1 MFGMWLDNVYY
12 SRLEILTTEPSLM
25 RTDVRKQVFRIEDIT
40 NYGESRARPTF
51 RLQRCSW
58 FTAFR
63 SWLADELDT
72 MRENTALNGWRRMF
86 DGMESFGYWLYNYK
100 EIGMKPFIG
109 GSEVTDVAGR
119 LVTEDGRCWTMS
131 Y

>member
-1 MFGMWLDNVYY
+1 MSGIMLNDVYY
-12 SRLEILTTEPSLM
+12 SRLEIFTAPLLKYP
-25 RTDVRKQVFRIEDIT
+25 DVRKQVFRIEEIT
-40 NYGESRARPTF
+40 NYGESWARPTF

-72 MRENTALNGWRRMF
+72 MCENIISDGWRHMF
-86 DGMESFGYWLYNYK
+86 DGMESFGFWLYNYK

-109 GSEVTDVAGR
+109 GSEVLDVAEK
-119 LVTEDGRCWTMS
+119 LVTKDGRCWTMS

>member
-1 MFGMWLDNVYY
+1 MSGIMLNDVYY
-12 SRLEILTTEPSLM
+12 SRLEIFTAPLLKYP
-25 RTDVRKQVFRIEDIT
+25 DVCKQVFRIEEIT
-40 NYGESRARPTF
+40 NYGESWARPTF

-72 MRENTALNGWRRMF
+72 MCENIISDGWRHMF
-86 DGMESFGYWLYNYK
+86 DGMESFGFWLYNYK

-109 GSEVTDVAGR
+109 GSEVLDVAEK
-119 LVTEDGRCWTMS
+119 LVTKDGRCWTMS

>member
-1 MFGMWLDNVYY
+1 MLGVWLDDVYY
-12 SRLEILTTEPSLM
+12 SRLEICTAPSVTY
-25 RTDVRKQVFRIEDIT
+25 TDVRKQVFRIEEIT
-40 NYGESRARPTF
+40 NYGESWARPTF

-72 MRENTALNGWRRMF
+72 MCENIVSDGWRHMF
-86 DGMESFGYWLYNYK
+86 DGMESFGFWLYNYK

-109 GSEVTDVAGR
+109 GSEVLDVAEK
-119 LVTEDGRCWTMS
+119 LVTKDGRCWTMS

>member
-1 MFGMWLDNVYY
+1 MSGIMLNDVYY
-12 SRLEILTTEPSLM
+12 SRLEIFTAALLKYP
-25 RTDVRKQVFRIEDIT
+25 DVRKQVFRIEEIT
-40 NYGESRARPTF
+40 NYGESWARPTF

-72 MRENTALNGWRRMF
+72 MCENIISDGWRHMF
-86 DGMESFGYWLYNYK
+86 DGMESFGFWLYNYK

-109 GSEVTDVAGR
+109 GSEVLDVAEK
-119 LVTEDGRCWTMS
+119 LVTKDGRCWTMS

>member
-1 MFGMWLDNVYY
+1 MSGIMLNDVYY
-12 SRLEILTTEPSLM
+12 SRLEIFTAPLLKYP
-25 RTDVRKQVFRIEDIT
+25 DVRKQVFRIEEIT
-40 NYGESRARPTF
+40 NYGESWARPTF

-72 MRENTALNGWRRMF
+72 MCENIISDGWRHMF
-86 DGMESFGYWLYNYK
+86 DGMESFSFWLYNYK

-109 GSEVTDVAGR
+109 GSEVLDVAEK
-119 LVTEDGRCWTMS
+119 LVTKDGRCWTMS

>member
-1 MFGMWLDNVYY
+1 MLNDVYY
-12 SRLEILTTEPSLM
+12 SRLEIFTAPLLKYP
-25 RTDVRKQVFRIEDIT
+25 DVRKQVFRIEEIT
-40 NYGESRARPTF
+40 NYGESWARPTF

-72 MRENTALNGWRRMF
+72 MCENIISDGWRHMF
-86 DGMESFGYWLYNYK
+86 DGMESFGFWLYNYK

-109 GSEVTDVAGR
+109 GSEVLDVAEK
-119 LVTEDGRCWTMS
+119 LVTKDGRCWTMS

>member
-1 MFGMWLDNVYY
+1 MFGMWLDDVYY
-12 SRLEILTTEPSLM
+12 SRLEILTAPSLM
-25 RTDVRKQVFRIEDIT
+25 CPDVRKQVFRIEDIT

-72 MRENTALNGWRRMF
+72 MRENIALNGWRRMF

-109 GSEVTDVAGR
+109 GSEVIDVAGR

>member
-1 MFGMWLDNVYY
+1 MFGMWLDDVYY
-12 SRLEILTTEPSLM
+12 SRLEILTAPSVTY
-25 RTDVRKQVFRIEDIT
+25 TDIRKQVFRIEDIT
-40 NYGESRARPTF
+40 NYEGSRPRPTF

-63 SWLADELDT
+63 SWLAGELNT
-72 MRENTALNGWRRMF
+72 MRGNIVSDGWRHMF
-86 DGMESFGYWLYNYK
+86 DDMESFDFWLYNYK

-109 GSEVTDVAGR
+109 GSEVMDVAGK
-119 LVTEDGRCWTMS
+119 LVTKDGHCWTMM